1 MYSKA
6 ETKEAIERCLLFC
19 RIQPAGSVISVI
31 CVLPQ
36 RPKLL
41 LFHFTS
47 ALGHR
52 AGSSSEL
59 VISFLSLSPCR
70 PDISGTSWRPVL
82 KVGERALRATRAVG
96 TAVSLFLVSCRCLF
110 LNLHD
115 DISYA
120 CNPGSVFRR
129 SCRFGK
135 ARFFL
140 FEVIVGLISTD
151 LTLVSSRRSITGAL
165 RF

>member
-6 ETKEAIERCLLFC
+6 ETKEAIERCLPFC

-52 AGSSSEL
+52 AGSSRACNFFF
-59 VISFLSLSPCR
+59 VIVALSTRHFWYKLEASAEGRGASFASDTCR
-70 PDISGTSWRPVL
+70 RHGR
-82 KVGERALRATRAVG
+82 K
-96 TAVSLFLVSCRCLF
+96 LVSGILPLSF
-110 LNLHD
+110 
-115 DISYA
+115 SKS
-120 CNPGSVFRR
+120 P
-129 SCRFGK
+129 
-135 ARFFL
+135 
-140 FEVIVGLISTD
+140 
-151 LTLVSSRRSITGAL
+151 
-165 RF
+165 

>member
-1 MYSKA
+1 MGVYSKA

-70 PDISGTSWRPVL
+70 PDLSGTSWRPVL
-82 KVGERALRATRAVG
+82 KVEERALRATR
-96 TAVSLFLVSCRCLF
+96 AVSLFLVSCRCLF

-120 CNPGSVFRR
+120 RNPSSVFRR

-140 FEVIVGLISTD
+140 FEVLVGLISTD